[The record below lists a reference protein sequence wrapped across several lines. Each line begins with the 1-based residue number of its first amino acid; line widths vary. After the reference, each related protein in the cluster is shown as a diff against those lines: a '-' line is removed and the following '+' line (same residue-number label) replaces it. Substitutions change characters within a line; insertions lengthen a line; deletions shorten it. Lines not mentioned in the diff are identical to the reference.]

1 MHLQEPSLLA
11 ESFPLMVVSRFSF
24 KLGSLAHTTFALFS
38 KSDSGKVD
46 RYSISD
52 QKGTYFSL
60 ICLHSLFEFWRLYLK
75 LFLLFFFLLAS
86 FSCFCFVFRVLS
98 YVGSIYM
105 LSNQRGYGSQ
115 YLLNISDYYTASSAS
130 GSGEAN
136 FVCLLIT

>member
-52 QKGTYFSL
+52 QKGTYFSS
-60 ICLHSLFEFWRLYLK
+60 ICLYSLFEFWRLYLK

>member
-1 MHLQEPSLLA
+1 MHLQELSLLA

-46 RYSISD
+46 GYSISD
-52 QKGTYFSL
+52 QKGTYFSS
-60 ICLHSLFEFWRLYLK
+60 ICLYSLFEFWRLYLK

-98 YVGSIYM
+98 YVGSIYT
-105 LSNQRGYGSQ
+105 LSNQRGYGS
-115 YLLNISDYYTASSAS
+115 ICSI
-130 GSGEAN
+130 
-136 FVCLLIT
+136 FLIIIRLALRVGQVKRTLCAY

>member
-60 ICLHSLFEFWRLYLK
+60 ICLYSLFEFWRLYLK

>member
-1 MHLQEPSLLA
+1 ME
-11 ESFPLMVVSRFSF
+11 VVF
-24 KLGSLAHTTFALFS
+24 KAVFI
-38 KSDSGKVD
+38 V
-46 RYSISD
+46 
-52 QKGTYFSL
+52 
-60 ICLHSLFEFWRLYLK
+60 
-75 LFLLFFFLLAS
+75 FFFLFAS

>member
-60 ICLHSLFEFWRLYLK
+60 ICLYSLFEFWRLYLK

-86 FSCFCFVFRVLS
+86 FSCFCFVFMVLS

>member
-11 ESFPLMVVSRFSF
+11 GSFPLMAVFRFSF
-24 KLGSLAHTTFALFS
+24 KLGPLAHTTFALFS

-52 QKGTYFSL
+52 QKGTYFGL
-60 ICLHSLFEFWRLYLK
+60 ICLYSLFEFWRLYLK

-98 YVGSIYM
+98 YVGSIYT
-105 LSNQRGYGSQ
+105 LSNQRGYGS
-115 YLLNISDYYTASSAS
+115 ICSI
-130 GSGEAN
+130 
-136 FVCLLIT
+136 FLIIIRLALRVGQVKRTLCAY

>member
-1 MHLQEPSLLA
+1 MHLQELSLLA

-60 ICLHSLFEFWRLYLK
+60 ICLYSLFEFWRLYLK

>member
-46 RYSISD
+46 GYSISD
-52 QKGTYFSL
+52 QKGTYFSS
-60 ICLHSLFEFWRLYLK
+60 ICLYSLFEFWRLYLK

-98 YVGSIYM
+98 YVGSIYT
-105 LSNQRGYGSQ
+105 LSNQRGYGS
-115 YLLNISDYYTASSAS
+115 ICSI
-130 GSGEAN
+130 
-136 FVCLLIT
+136 FLIIIRLALRVGQVKRTLCAY

>member
-1 MHLQEPSLLA
+1 MHLQELSLLA
-11 ESFPLMVVSRFSF
+11 ESFPLMAVSRFSF

-60 ICLHSLFEFWRLYLK
+60 ICLYSLFEFWRLYLK

-98 YVGSIYM
+98 YVGSIYT
-105 LSNQRGYGSQ
+105 LSNRQRGYGS
-115 YLLNISDYYTASSAS
+115 ICSI
-130 GSGEAN
+130 
-136 FVCLLIT
+136 FLIIIRLALRVGQVKRTLCAY

>member
-11 ESFPLMVVSRFSF
+11 ESFPLTVVSRFSF

-60 ICLHSLFEFWRLYLK
+60 ICLYSLFEFWRLYLK

>member
-24 KLGSLAHTTFALFS
+24 KLGSLAQTTFALFS

-60 ICLHSLFEFWRLYLK
+60 ICLYSLFEFWRLYLK

>member
-1 MHLQEPSLLA
+1 ME
-11 ESFPLMVVSRFSF
+11 VVF
-24 KLGSLAHTTFALFS
+24 KAVFI
-38 KSDSGKVD
+38 V
-46 RYSISD
+46 
-52 QKGTYFSL
+52 
-60 ICLHSLFEFWRLYLK
+60 
-75 LFLLFFFLLAS
+75 FFFLLAS